1 MHETL
6 ADVPSF
12 GRQSDGVPGVQVSD
26 HRNALEIEHNS
37 LIAEPHPTSAPC
49 VLSIEYTDR
58 PLYYMMDSTI
68 FVMIF
73 IMDEWEKS
81 SYWYFYRFMINS

>member
-1 MHETL
+1 M
-6 ADVPSF
+6 AYPVFKFPIIGMPSK
-12 GRQSDGVPGVQVSD
+12 S
-26 HRNALEIEHNS
+26 NS

>member
-1 MHETL
+1 M
-6 ADVPSF
+6 PKRM
-12 GRQSDGVPGVQVSD
+12 GRSCKVRKNIDST
-26 HRNALEIEHNS
+26 
-37 LIAEPHPTSAPC
+37 IAEPHPTSAPC